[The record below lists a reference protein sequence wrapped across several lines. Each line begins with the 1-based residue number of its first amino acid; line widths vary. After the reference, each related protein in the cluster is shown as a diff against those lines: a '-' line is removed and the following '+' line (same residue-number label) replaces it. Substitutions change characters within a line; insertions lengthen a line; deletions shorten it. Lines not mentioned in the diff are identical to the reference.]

1 MRTVLIVEDTDL
13 CSETLEVAL
22 TAIPNIEI
30 RNVETAEDALACLSA
45 GNVCAI
51 VTDLHLPLMSGFE
64 LIETVR
70 SHAHTRSLPLL
81 VVSADTDPQTP
92 ARLTRLGVDAYFPK
106 PYSPAEIR
114 SKLEQLI
121 NAA

>member
-13 CSETLEVAL
+13 CSEALEVAL
-22 TAIPNIEI
+22 TAIPNIEV
-30 RNVETAEDALACLSA
+30 RNVETAEDALKYLA
-45 GNVCAI
+45 GADVCAI
-51 VTDLHLPLMSGFE
+51 VTDLHLPSMSGFD
-64 LIETVR
+64 LIEAVR
-70 SHAHTRSLPLL
+70 AGANTRSLPVL
-81 VVSADTDPQTP
+81 VVSADTDPRTA
-92 ARLTRLGVDAYFPK
+92 ARLSCMGVNAYFPK

>member
-1 MRTVLIVEDTDL
+1 MRTVLIVEDTEW

-22 TAIPNIEI
+22 AKIPDIEV
-30 RNVETAEDALACLSA
+30 RNVPTAEDALKYLTGAE
-45 GNVCAI
+45 VCAI
-51 VTDLHLPLMSGFE
+51 VTDLHLPRMSGFD
-64 LIETVR
+64 LIAAVR
-70 SHAHTRSLPLL
+70 SRSKSLPLL
-81 VVSADTDPQTP
+81 VVSADTDPRTP
-92 ARLTRLGVDAYFPK
+92 ARLIAMGVDAYFPK

>member
-13 CSETLEVAL
+13 CSEALEVAL
-22 TAIPNIEI
+22 GAIP
-30 RNVETAEDALACLSA
+30 VET
-45 GNVCAI
+45 VCAI
-51 VTDLHLPLMSGFE
+51 VTDLNLPLMSGFD
-64 LIETVR
+64 LIAAVR
-70 SHAHTRSLPLL
+70 AAAETRSLPLF
-81 VVSADTDPQTP
+81 VVSADTDPRTP
-92 ARLTRLGVDAYFPK
+92 DRLRTMGVNAYFPK